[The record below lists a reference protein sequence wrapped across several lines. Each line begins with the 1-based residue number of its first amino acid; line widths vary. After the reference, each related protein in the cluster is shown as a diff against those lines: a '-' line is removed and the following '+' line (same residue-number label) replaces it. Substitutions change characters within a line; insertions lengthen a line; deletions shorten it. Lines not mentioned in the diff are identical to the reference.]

1 MIFRGYLVLFSLLF
15 LTCTNLHAGPNLLS
29 GNWIL
34 CDDNSRTRSVG
45 SSITLNA
52 ECLYQEVAAQQGD
65 NLDLVCDAR
74 SSNFTSA
81 QLSWSDQ
88 SFRVLRSATDTTN
101 GDKILRVNSGTAPG
115 NTHLAVATIYSNG
128 RATLSCSLSAPDP
141 VPSPSPQPTPTTTS
155 VLTTSTNSQTAQVI
169 TGGPCIDSDNDGFGW
184 NGIATCTPDSPRPV
198 TSAPAPAPAPPA
210 TPVTT
215 TGAATPGPCIDT
227 DNDGFGW
234 NGVATC
240 RVGSAQSNQRTTST
254 SVANQATTPVSA
266 SSNTQSQTT
275 PGIEDLTDLIL
286 VTGQSNAQG
295 AESNVSLA
303 VLDAPNNKVFAFTD
317 ESGWQVA
324 DLRQHWDGPNQVR
337 HPGNNNLIF
346 PTNTPHNNF
355 ALHFGKSLVALDS
368 RRVVGF
374 VLATS
379 PGAGIRQWRRGSSFY
394 NSLTNKALTALNAS
408 NKTSFDGILWHQ
420 GETDFLYN
428 GTADVNATASEKV
441 APNYYPD
448 ELSRLIN
455 NLRQE
460 PWFSTTTPVF
470 ICGETQKTSSNPAPV
485 NRRLLALNN
494 DNDRHTGC
502 VNSDGLQT
510 IDGTHFDAA
519 ALREI
524 GRRYANKYIELNR

>member
-1 MIFRGYLVLFSLLF
+1 M
-15 LTCTNLHAGPNLLS
+15 
-29 GNWIL
+29 

-169 TGGPCIDSDNDGFGW
+169 TAGPCIDS
-184 NGIATCTPDSPRPV
+184 
-198 TSAPAPAPAPPA
+198 
-210 TPVTT
+210 
-215 TGAATPGPCIDT
+215 

-295 AESNVSLA
+295 AESDVSLA

-428 GTADVNATASEKV
+428 GTADANATASEKV

>member
-1 MIFRGYLVLFSLLF
+1 MQSLPCRWRLRSIRNHRYLCLCMDLVL
-15 LTCTNLHAGPNLLS
+15 
-29 GNWIL
+29 
-34 CDDNSRTRSVG
+34 
-45 SSITLNA
+45 
-52 ECLYQEVAAQQGD
+52 
-65 NLDLVCDAR
+65 
-74 SSNFTSA
+74 
-81 QLSWSDQ
+81 
-88 SFRVLRSATDTTN
+88 
-101 GDKILRVNSGTAPG
+101 
-115 NTHLAVATIYSNG
+115 
-128 RATLSCSLSAPDP
+128 
-141 VPSPSPQPTPTTTS
+141 
-155 VLTTSTNSQTAQVI
+155 
-169 TGGPCIDSDNDGFGW
+169 
-184 NGIATCTPDSPRPV
+184 
-198 TSAPAPAPAPPA
+198 
-210 TPVTT
+210 
-215 TGAATPGPCIDT
+215 
-227 DNDGFGW
+227 
-234 NGVATC
+234 
-240 RVGSAQSNQRTTST
+240 
-254 SVANQATTPVSA
+254 
-266 SSNTQSQTT
+266 
-275 PGIEDLTDLIL
+275 
-286 VTGQSNAQG
+286 
-295 AESNVSLA
+295 
-303 VLDAPNNKVFAFTD
+303 AFTD